1 MRSRT
6 WARCGDVTV
15 GWCHDAMRVPQQQ
28 HMAVT
33 RQKTLCMYRWFG
45 VSYVRWAVFLHP
57 HHDVCGMIA
66 AMKNCGS
73 SVCETPFVDKSET
86 CSSGPAAVHTQ
97 LEASPHINLH
107 MVLHW

>member
-1 MRSRT
+1 MPCVFRSSNIWQSRG
-6 WARCGDVTV
+6 RNPV
-15 GWCHDAMRVPQQQ
+15 H
-28 HMAVT
+28 
-33 RQKTLCMYRWFG
+33 
-45 VSYVRWAVFLHP
+45 VSLVWSFICALGSFLHP

-97 LEASPHINLH
+97 L
-107 MVLHW
+107 